1 VRRLAVIGLL
11 GLVVVVLGVAQL
23 VLPGIAAQRIR
34 DELARN
40 GRVESV
46 SVSAFPAIEL
56 LWHQADTVRVR
67 LASYASAPSALGPKL
82 SQSSDVGTLQV
93 STGVFTTGL
102 LTVHDAT
109 LVKQG
114 GQLTASGFVGEADL
128 RRALPI
134 LESVTPVASSGGQ
147 VILRGTASVFGASI
161 SADATLGAQDGDL
174 ILSGLGGLA
183 SIRVFHAAGVDVLG
197 VSATP
202 VAGGFD
208 LSGRA
213 RVG

>member
-1 VRRLAVIGLL
+1 VRRLAALGLL
-11 GLVVVVLGVAQL
+11 VLVVVALGVAQL
-23 VLPGIAAQRIR
+23 VLPGMAAQRIR
-34 DELARN
+34 DELARD
-40 GRVESV
+40 GRVLSV

-67 LASYASAPSALGPKL
+67 LASYVTSPSALGPKL
-82 SQSSDVGTLQV
+82 SQSSDVGTLEV

-109 LVKQG
+109 LAEHG
-114 GQLTASGFVGEADL
+114 GRLTASGFVSEVDL

-134 LESVTPVASSGGQ
+134 LQSVIPIASSGGQ
-147 VILRGTASVFGASI
+147 VTLRGTASVFGASI
-161 SADATLGAQDGDL
+161 SADATLGPQGGDL

-183 SIRVFHAAGVDVLG
+183 SIQVFHAPNVEVLG

-202 VAGGFD
+202 VTGGFD